1 MAGALMTGTHGGSA
15 HHQSTASMIRGC
27 RMVLAD
33 GSIKDIGEVCNA
45 ETSLVYMSPP
55 PHALTY
61 TRQDDELLDWVF
73 PSLGML
79 GIVTRMTLKMVPSYK
94 LRATCTVMSL
104 ADFQARACT
113 HAPCLRGTLH
123 PGAPLLSPSNQARR
137 RQTPLPLSRR
147 RSRSLTSPVTTSTHA
162 SSSTQPTSRRV
173 CGPFLDPPQCLSNP
187 PQHERHPTLNP
198 HSPCGRT

>member
-104 ADFQARACT
+104 AELQARACPPRPLFARYI
-113 HAPCLRGTLH
+113 APT
-123 PGAPLLSPSNQARR
+123 PPSPF
-137 RQTPLPLSRR
+137 PF
-147 RSRSLTSPVTTSTHA
+147 
-162 SSSTQPTSRRV
+162 PTKPTVAKPACPCRV
-173 CGPFLDPPQCLSNP
+173 V
-187 PQHERHPTLNP
+187 
-198 HSPCGRT
+198 GRDL

>member
-45 ETSLVYMSPP
+45 ETSLVHMSPP

-94 LRATCTVMSL
+94 LRAICTVMSL
-104 ADFQARACT
+104 AELQARACPRPLFARYI
-113 HAPCLRGTLH
+113 APT
-123 PGAPLLSPSNQARR
+123 PPSPFHFP
-137 RQTPLPLSRR
+137 TKP
-147 RSRSLTSPVTTSTHA
+147 TVTKPA
-162 SSSTQPTSRRV
+162 CPCRV
-173 CGPFLDPPQCLSNP
+173 A
-187 PQHERHPTLNP
+187 
-198 HSPCGRT
+198 GRDL

>member
-1 MAGALMTGTHGGSA
+1 MTGTHGGSA

-94 LRATCTVMSL
+94 LRAKCTVMSL

-113 HAPCLRGTLH
+113 HAPCLH
-123 PGAPLLSPSNQARR
+123 PCPPLLSLFQPSPPSSN
-137 RQTPLPLSRR
+137 PPLSRR

-173 CGPFLDPPQCLSNP
+173 RGPSLDPPSAFQ
-187 PQHERHPTLNP
+187 TLLHNMHAIP
-198 HSPCGRT
+198 R